1 MAKPLRVTK
10 EMKQSLL
17 QEFVQYLNSGKL
29 SDGRVDFQKNF
40 YYKDGDAGK
49 VRLHFEPKAWL
60 KMTALIEGFN
70 VDEVAWY
77 GTVEHP
83 EPDRFVITDVY
94 TYPQTVGAA
103 AVNTDQEVEGSE
115 YTKWMNEIE
124 PEIWNKQRFQGHSH
138 VKMGVTPS
146 ATDLKHQRDLISQFT
161 GEDDFYIF
169 MIWNQNMQYDAKIY
183 DMKTNTLYETKDV
196 ILTVCD
202 PELDVD
208 AFMAE
213 AKKMVKIVTYTGG
226 YNYRGSNY
234 GGYGGYNGGY
244 QYNQNQSYKGNAGS
258 TTPRTDYN
266 ANLDEDDDYDNYGAQ
281 SQWQRKVYGDGKNP
295 ADKESKSEKKETGA
309 AAGKAGGAGNVVDFG
324 KVMA

>member
-29 SDGRVDFQKNF
+29 SDGCVDFKKNF
-40 YYKDGDAGK
+40 YYRDGETEK

-60 KMTALIEGFN
+60 KMTALIDGFT

-83 EPDRFVITDVY
+83 QPDMYIITDVY

-103 AVNTDQEVEGSE
+103 AVNTDQEREGSE
-115 YTKWMNEIE
+115 YTKWMNEVE

-138 VKMGVTPS
+138 VSMGVTPS
-146 ATDLKHQRDLISQFT
+146 ATDLKHQRDLIAQFS
-161 GEDDFYIF
+161 GDDDFYIF
-169 MIWNQNMQYDAKIY
+169 MIWNQKMQYDAKIY
-183 DMKTNTLYETKDV
+183 DMKTNTLYETKD
-196 ILTVCD
+196 IDLTVCD
-202 PELDVD
+202 PDLDID

-213 AKKMVKIVTYTGG
+213 AKKMVKIV
-226 YNYRGSNY
+226 NY
-234 GGYGGYNGGY
+234 GGYGGYGGHNYRGSAYGGSGY
-244 QYNQNQSYKGNAGS
+244 QNNQGYKGGANN
-258 TTPRTDYN
+258 YN
-266 ANLDEDDDYDNYGAQ
+266 ANLDEDDDDFDAPG
-281 SQWQRKVYGDGKNP
+281 WQRRVYGDGKKAALPP
-295 ADKESKSEKKETGA
+295 AEQKGKKSEKKEEGIA
-309 AAGKAGGAGNVVDFG
+309 SANAGGANKVVDFG